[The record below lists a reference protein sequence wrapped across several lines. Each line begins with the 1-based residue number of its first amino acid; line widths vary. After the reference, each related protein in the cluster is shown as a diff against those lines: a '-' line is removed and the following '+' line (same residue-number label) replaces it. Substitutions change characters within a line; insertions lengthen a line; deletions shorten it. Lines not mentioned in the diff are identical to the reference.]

1 MTTENTSV
9 NITNDDIQA
18 VINTEA
24 GKYQLQIA
32 ALSRVLGEKNKE
44 IQELKENSCD
54 CSKSEE
60 EDA

>member
-1 MTTENTSV
+1 MSV

>member
-54 CSKSEE
+54 CSKSEDK
-60 EDA
+60 DA